1 MKGHLKIERELV
13 EELALEQEK
22 QLEEATKVKNLELVE
37 V

>member
-13 EELALEQEK
+13 AEWALEQEK
-22 QLEEATKVKNLELVE
+22 QLVEVTKVKNLELVE